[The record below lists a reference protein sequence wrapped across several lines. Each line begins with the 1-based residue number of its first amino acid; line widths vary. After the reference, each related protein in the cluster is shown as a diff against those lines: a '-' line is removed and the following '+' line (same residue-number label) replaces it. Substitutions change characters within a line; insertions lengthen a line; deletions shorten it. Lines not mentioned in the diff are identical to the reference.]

1 MQNRGFGSILTRMGS
16 KRAVLAG
23 ILCLLAS
30 AASADIVRLSPT
42 SFPLGGEDFLYIYGT
57 TLAGNV
63 STQVVFDG
71 TLTVEA
77 SNASEGLVIVFVPVS
92 LLLEAGEHSVEVQS
106 IDDTGTRTHGPASFT
121 VVAPEPSGP
130 PSVFVPEAVSAEAES
145 AAGAY
150 VSFAVTAISA
160 NGDPLTATCS
170 RVSGSLFSLGATTVT
185 CSATDASGTGTASFV
200 LLVTDTTPPQVTV
213 PANIVSVDPVVT
225 FAATAVDSVDGPVN
239 VTCSPSSGSA
249 FPSGTTLVT
258 CTATDAHFNPAIG
271 SFSVRVTGGPPEL
284 VLPEDFSVEATSAA
298 GTVVTYQATAVD
310 GTPVSC
316 LPASGST
323 FVIDTTLV
331 TCSATNTVGSAS
343 GTFSV
348 TVYDRVG
355 PVLTVPS
362 GIATQTTSPAGIAVT
377 FVATAH
383 DFIDGDVPV
392 TCTPASGSV
401 FPIGVTTV
409 VCVSGDT
416 HQNLSASYFDVTV
429 NLVEGDTT
437 PPVLTLPG
445 TITREATLPG
455 GATVS
460 FVATAFDDVDG
471 DRPVT
476 CTPAS
481 GSLFA
486 LGTTTVACSAS
497 DTSSNTTSGSFL
509 VVVQDTTAP
518 VLTLPSQVTAEATSP
533 SGAVVTYVT
542 SATDIVDGD
551 RPVGCAPPSGSVF
564 PLGTTTVGC
573 SSSDTRGNTAIGSF
587 DVIVEDTTPPEIT
600 RIVASPGSLWPPN
613 HKMVGV
619 TVEVTAVD
627 TADPAVVSH
636 IVSVS
641 SNQPING
648 TGDGD
653 TAPDWNITGP
663 LTVQLRAERAGSNE
677 RIYTITVEATDAS
690 GNTATAT
697 VLVRVAA
704 SKSRAVR

>member
-1 MQNRGFGSILTRMGS
+1 MGS
-16 KRAVLAG
+16 KRAVLVG

-30 AASADIVRLSPT
+30 AASADIVSVSPT
-42 SFPLGGEDFLYIYGT
+42 SFNLGGEDFLYIYGT
-57 TLAGNV
+57 ALAGNV
-63 STQVVFDG
+63 GSQVVFDG
-71 TLTVEA
+71 TVIVEP
-77 SNASEGLVIVFVPVS
+77 SNVTSDLVITWVPVS
-92 LLLEAGEHSVEVQS
+92 VLAVEGVHSVEVLAF
-106 IDDTGTRTHGPASFT
+106 DDTGTTTTHGPAFFT
-121 VVAPEPSGP
+121 VVAPQPSGP

-145 AAGAY
+145 PAGTY
-150 VSFAVTAISA
+150 VSFDVTALSA
-160 NGDPLTATCS
+160 NGDPVTATCS
-170 RVSGSLFSLGATTVT
+170 PVSGSLFPLGATSVT
-185 CSATDASGTGTASFV
+185 CSATDSGGTGTASFD
-200 LLVTDTTPPQVTV
+200 LLVTDTTPPLVTV
-213 PANIVSVDPVVT
+213 PANIVSTDPVVT
-225 FAATAVDSVDGPVN
+225 FAATAVDTVDGPVN

-258 CTATDAHFNPAIG
+258 CTAVDTHFNIG
-271 SFSVRVTGGPPEL
+271 SGFFSVRVTGGPPEL

-298 GTVVTYQATAVD
+298 GAVVTYQATAVD

-316 LPASGST
+316 VPASGST

-331 TCSATNTVGSAS
+331 TCSATNTVGSTS

-362 GIATQTTSPAGIAVT
+362 GVTAQTTSPAGIAVT

-392 TCTPASGSV
+392 TCTPSSGSV

-429 NLVEGDTT
+429 SLDTT

-445 TITREATLPG
+445 TITREATSPD

-460 FVATAFDDVDG
+460 FVATANDDVDG
-471 DRPVT
+471 DRPVG

-486 LGTTTVACSAS
+486 LGTTTVVCSAS
-497 DTSSNTTSGSFL
+497 DTSGNTTSGSFL

-518 VLTLPSQVTAEATSP
+518 ALTLPSQVTAEATSP

-542 SATDIVDGD
+542 LATDIVDGD

-573 SSSDTRGNTAIGSF
+573 SSSDTRGNTASGSF
-587 DVIVEDTTPPEIT
+587 DVIVEDTTPPAIT
-600 RIVASPGSLWPPN
+600 RAVASPGSLWPPN
-613 HKMVGV
+613 HKMVDV

-627 TADPAVVSH
+627 TADAAVASR

-663 LTVQLRAERAGSNE
+663 LTVQLRAERAGNNE
-677 RIYTITVEATDAS
+677 RIYTITVEARDAS
-690 GNTATAT
+690 GNTAMAT
-697 VLVRVAA
+697 VLVRVSA